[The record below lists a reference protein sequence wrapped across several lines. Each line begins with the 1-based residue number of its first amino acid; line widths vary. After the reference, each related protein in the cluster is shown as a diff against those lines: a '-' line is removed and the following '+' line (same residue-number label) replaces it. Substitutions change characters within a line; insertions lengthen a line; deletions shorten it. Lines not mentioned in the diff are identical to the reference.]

1 MLKLK
6 DPSLFKQ
13 QAYVAGAWVDA
24 DDGKTVAVTN
34 PATGEQIGTVP
45 VCGAAETE
53 RAIKAADV
61 AQRAWAQ
68 VSAKERSAILRKL
81 NDLMLANVDDL
92 GLLMTSEQGKPLT
105 EAKGEIAY
113 AASFIEWFAEEARRV
128 YGDTIPATSADKRI
142 VAIKHPTR

>member
-68 VSAKERSAILRKL
+68 VSAKERSASSSVMFRASNLRF
-81 NDLMLANVDDL
+81 LA
-92 GLLMTSEQGKPLT
+92 S
-105 EAKGEIAY
+105 IY
-113 AASFIEWFAEEARRV
+113 SFCSSWMRLR
-128 YGDTIPATSADKRI
+128 
-142 VAIKHPTR
+142 